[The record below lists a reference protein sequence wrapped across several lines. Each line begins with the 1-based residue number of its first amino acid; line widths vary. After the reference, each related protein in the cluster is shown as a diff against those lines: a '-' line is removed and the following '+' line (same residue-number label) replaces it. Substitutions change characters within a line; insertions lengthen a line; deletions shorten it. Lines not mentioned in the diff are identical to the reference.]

1 MTTVIL
7 IKNNFLE
14 NLRSVVSKKKFSPN
28 DKIAVKVH
36 MGEYGNITHVRP
48 QIVGAVVE
56 ELKKMGTKPFVFDT
70 PTLYKGSRDTPE
82 KYLETARKNGFT
94 GETIGCPIIISDEG
108 VKIKGKKHLKEI
120 EVAKEIQNADGLIV
134 ISHFKGHPEAGFGGS
149 IKNLGMGCATK
160 KTKKIEHTESQPI
173 IVGDCKGCGTC
184 VKFCKENAIQIKN
197 GKAVFDYDKCFGCG
211 VCSEVCPNKV
221 LKPREVSFR
230 VLLAETASA
239 ILNKFDK
246 KKLLFV
252 NVLFDITERCDCFP
266 IGGTGPGEIIC
277 PNIGIVVS
285 DDIVA
290 ADIASFDVI
299 NKTVGKNIFDLNSRI
314 KSEEQIDAA
323 TKFGLG
329 SKDYKLEVL
338 Q

>member
-1 MTTVIL
+1 MEKVTL
-7 IKNNFLE
+7 IKNDFLG
-14 NLRSVVSKKKFSPN
+14 NLKRVVSKKKFSKN

-36 MGEYGNITHVRP
+36 MGEYGNLTHVRP
-48 QIVGAVVE
+48 EIVGAVIE
-56 ELKKMGTKPFVFDT
+56 ELKRIGTKPFLFDT
-70 PTLYKGSRDTPE
+70 PTLYRGPRDTPE

-94 GETIGCPIIISDEG
+94 EETIGCPIIISDERIK
-108 VKIKGKKHLKEI
+108 VKGKKYLNEI
-120 EVAKEIQNADGLIV
+120 EVAKEIQNADGLVV

-149 IKNLGMGCATK
+149 IKNLGMGGVTK

-173 IVGDCKGCGTC
+173 MVGDCKGCGTC
-184 VKFCKENAIQIKN
+184 VKLCREGAIQIKN

-230 VLLAETASA
+230 VLLSEAAWSV
-239 ILNKFDK
+239 LNKFEK
-246 KKLLFV
+246 EKLLFI
-252 NVLFDITERCDCFP
+252 NVLLDITEKCDCFP
-266 IGGTGPGEIIC
+266 NGGEIIC

-290 ADIASFDVI
+290 ADKSCFDLVI
-299 NKTVGKNIFDLNSRI
+299 KKVGKNIFDLISHI
-314 KSEEQIDAA
+314 KSKEQIDAA
-323 TKFGLG
+323 VKFGLG
-329 SKDYKLEVL
+329 KEEYKLEEF

>member
-1 MTTVIL
+1 MEKVTL

-14 NLRSVVSKKKFSPN
+14 NLKRIVSKKKLSPN

-36 MGEYGNITHVRP
+36 MGEYGNLTHVRP
-48 QIVGAVVE
+48 QIVSAVVE
-56 ELKKMGTKPFVFDT
+56 ELKKMGTKPFLFDT

-82 KYLETARKNGFT
+82 KYLETARKNGFV
-94 GETIGCPIIISDEG
+94 EEVIGCPIIISDEG
-108 VKIKGKKHLKEI
+108 IKVKGKKYFNEI

-149 IKNLGMGCATK
+149 IKNLGMGAATK

-173 IVGDCKGCGTC
+173 ITGDCKGCGIC
-184 VKFCKENAIQIKN
+184 VKYCKEGAIQIKN

-211 VCSEVCPNKV
+211 VCSEVCPTKV

-230 VLLAETASA
+230 VLLAEVASA
-239 ILNKFDK
+239 ILNKFDRE
-246 KKLLFV
+246 KLLFI

-266 IGGTGPGEIIC
+266 IGGTDPGEIIC
-277 PNIGIVVS
+277 PNIGIIIS

-290 ADIASFDVI
+290 VDKASLDLV
-299 NKTVGKNIFDLNSRI
+299 NKMVGKNIFDLINHI
-314 KSEEQIDAA
+314 KSKEQIDAA
-323 TKFGLG
+323 ENFGLG
-329 SKDYKLEVL
+329 KEEYKLEEF
-338 Q
+338 